1 MKTFCVGIGG
11 IGLSGVAQILKSQGH
26 EVMGSD
32 MAVSSIT
39 EDVAN
44 NGIMVFREH
53 RRENVDKSI
62 DLLIYSE
69 AVLESNPERLIAKE
83 LGIQSINYATA
94 LGMITEGKRTIAI
107 TGTHGKTTVTGM
119 LATILLEAGLDP
131 SIMIGSTLPILDNKN
146 FHIGKIDLFLTEA
159 CEYRDN
165 FLKLAPEIML
175 INTLEPDHLD
185 YFKTAERYYASFQQ
199 LAEKLPAHGTLILF
213 ADDVKKLNLNT
224 ITAKKII
231 IKKGIPPLAPY
242 EAAGLGRNDTTVDN
256 HSTPALRTFDLQVP
270 GKHNQHNALAA
281 LTVVKV
287 LGVPEDIALKALSHY
302 EGAGRRF
309 EFKGRVK
316 GAELFDDYAHH
327 PSKVKATLEAAREKF
342 PDRKIVAVFQPHQ
355 FSRTRQFFDEYTK
368 SFSDADEAWI
378 TDIYAA
384 RDTEQDKK
392 SVSGEMLASSIRKPR
407 SVRYLPIQD
416 LPTAIEGRASR
427 DTIFLVMGAGN
438 IGKIFSELSFDSP
451 G

>member
-1 MKTFCVGIGG
+1 MKIFCVGVGG
-11 IGLSGVAQILKSQGH
+11 IGLSGVAQILKSEGH

-32 MAVSSIT
+32 MSLSAIT
-39 EDVAN
+39 HDLINE
-44 NGIMVFREH
+44 GIKVFPEH
-53 RRENVDKSI
+53 KKENIDQSI
-62 DLLIYSE
+62 DLVIYSE
-69 AVLESNPERLIAKE
+69 AISESNSERERTKE
-83 LGIQSINYATA
+83 LAIRSINYATA

-131 SIMIGSTLPILDNKN
+131 SIMIGSTLPLLDNKN
-146 FHIGKIDLFLTEA
+146 FHIGKTDLFLTEA

-165 FLKLAPEIML
+165 FLKLSPEIML

-185 YFKTAERYYASFQQ
+185 YFKTAERYYVSFQQ
-199 LAEKLPAHGTLILF
+199 LAEKLPENGTLVMF
-213 ADDVKKLNLNT
+213 DGDVKTLRLDAVRARKV
-224 ITAKKII
+224 I
-231 IKKGIPPLAPY
+231 IKKGIPPLALL
-242 EAAGLGRNDTTVDN
+242 GLPRAQSRGRNDKRV
-256 HSTPALRTFDLQVP
+256 FELQVP

-281 LTVVKV
+281 LTVAKI
-287 LGVPEDIALKALSHY
+287 LGVPEDLALKALSHY

-309 EFKGRVK
+309 ELKGRIN
-316 GAELFDDYAHH
+316 GAELYDDYAHH

-355 FSRTRQFFDEYTK
+355 FSRTHQFFDEYTK

-392 SVSGEMLASSIRKPR
+392 SVSGQMLASSIKKPR

-438 IGKIFSELSFDSP
+438 IGTIFSELSFDSH